1 MKFLSRLTFG
11 ALCASTLLLT
21 ANQPAGAADSPTNP
35 PAAAGGESNGVPA
48 IDRTPMAGVVSYTN
62 AEIRTPAAPDTP
74 RINGPSI
81 FGVRPGHPFLY
92 HIPATGDRPMTFS
105 ADNLPSGLK
114 LDPATGNITGTLS
127 QAGEYLVTL
136 HAKNALGVSDRPF
149 KIVAGETIS
158 LTPAMGWNSW
168 NHYGSRITQDL
179 VVQNAKALKDSGLI
193 DHGWTYVNVDDT
205 WQGKRGGPFHA
216 LLGNEKFPDIKAMCD
231 AIHEMGLKFGIYS
244 TPWETSYAGYPGGSS
259 ENPEGTWTKPTG
271 PKQPNRHVLPWDIAP
286 YQFYTND
293 ADQFAA
299 WGVDYLKYDWNPI
312 ELPETEANYNALR
325 QSGRDIIFSL
335 SNNMGISN
343 APTIG
348 KIANSWRTTGDI
360 KANWASLTGNGLA
373 QARWVQYS
381 SPGHWND
388 PDMLEIGTKERGQ
401 PGLTPD
407 EEYLHMTL
415 WCLLASPLL
424 LGNDLTRMDAFTLSL
439 LENDE
444 VLAVD
449 QDALGKQARP
459 VSTYGGET
467 TITATSS
474 RGRTSRKAVALQ
486 VWARPLADGSQAVGL
501 FNFGNTKT
509 NVTVKWSDLNLSG
522 EHAVRDL
529 WRQKDLGKFTD
540 EFSLP
545 VASHGAEMVKIN

>member
-1 MKFLSRLTFG
+1 MSGMKFTNRSHAGFFAAIIAFIAIAFG
-11 ALCASTLLLT
+11 NVLAARAQEAST
-21 ANQPAGAADSPTNP
+21 NSH
-35 PAAAGGESNGVPA
+35 PA
-48 IDRTPMAGVVSYTN
+48 IDQTPEAGVVAFEK
-62 AEIRTPAAPDTP
+62 AEIRTPPAPHTP
-74 RINGPSI
+74 RINGPAI

-105 ADNLPSGLK
+105 ADNLPGGLQ
-114 LDPATGNITGTLS
+114 LDAATGNITGKLDKT
-127 QAGEYLVTL
+127 GDYLVTL
-136 HAKNALGVSDRPF
+136 RAKNALGEDSKKF
-149 KIVAGETIS
+149 KIVVGETIS

-168 NHYGSRITQDL
+168 NHYGSRITQEL
-179 VVQNAKALKDSGLI
+179 VVENAKAMADSGLI
-193 DHGWTYVNVDDT
+193 NHGWTYVNVDDT
-205 WQGKRGGPFHA
+205 WQGQRGGPFHA
-216 LLGNEKFPDIKAMCD
+216 LQGNDKFPDIKAMCD
-231 AIHEMGLKFGIYS
+231 QIHALGLKFGIYS
-244 TPWETSYAGYPGGSS
+244 TPWETSYAGYPGGSAD
-259 ENPEGTWTKPTG
+259 NPEGTWTKPQG
-271 PKQPNRHVLPWDIAP
+271 PKRVNRNILPWAIGK

-312 ELPETEANYNALR
+312 ELPETQAMYDALR

-360 KANWASLTGNGLA
+360 KASWYNLTGNGLA
-373 QARWVQYS
+373 QVRWAKYS

-424 LGNDLTRMDAFTLSL
+424 LGNDLTSMDPFTLNL

-449 QDALGKQARP
+449 QDELGKQAEQI
-459 VSTYGGET
+459 SAYGDEVTVTRQG
-467 TITATSS
+467 
-474 RGRTSRKAVALQ
+474 RGGSRKIVPLQ
-486 VWARPLADGSQAVGL
+486 VWARPLVDGSQAVGL
-501 FNFGNTKT
+501 FNFGDTKT
-509 NVTVKWSDLNLSG
+509 NVTVKWSDLKISG
-522 EHAVRDL
+522 EQNVRDL
-529 WRQKDLGKFTD
+529 WREKDLGKFKG
-540 EFSLP
+540 EFSME
-545 VASHGAEMVKIN
+545 VAPHGAELVKISP